1 MHHIGAVR
9 LENRAQGLF
18 ADDAEHRARAPVRQ
32 VMVAAVELDRAKVR
46 DDNRAVVGICLDDRC
61 GDPTMNVQPREQPDD
76 ELSEKARHAVKDIHE
91 VRRGVGLRHVLAVH
105 DLVPEVFVDGIKRR
119 FILAAHDGERLGR
132 FVRKLLFDHERRGH
146 AVSLIEVL
154 IRDKAVHL
162 RAERNRLDERGNDDV
177 EHCVGEVGM
186 LRVFLLQIC
195 VHIGQIDRLG
205 EIGLV
210 VAAVGIDDWRNKMH
224 AVQIAQQHA
233 ILPIAEA
240 ALRGF
245 FHILFTHLFLVLT
258 KIASRPL

>member
-1 MHHIGAVR
+1 
-9 LENRAQGLF
+9 
-18 ADDAEHRARAPVRQ
+18 
-32 VMVAAVELDRAKVR
+32 MVAAVELDRAKVR
-46 DDNRAVVGICLDDRC
+46 DDNRAVIGVGFDNRC
-61 GDPTMNVQPREQPDD
+61 GDPAVDIESREKPDD
-76 ELSEKARHAVKDIHE
+76 EFAKETRHAVKDVHE
-91 VRRGVGLRHVLAVH
+91 IRRGIRLCHVLAVH

-132 FVRKLLFDHERRGH
+132 FVRKLLFDHERRRH
-146 AVSLIEVL
+146 AVSLVEVL
-154 IRDKAVHL
+154 VGDEAVHL
-162 RAERNRLDERGNDDV
+162 RAERDRLDECGDDDV
-177 EHCVGEVGM
+177 EHRVGEVGM
-186 LRVFLLQIC
+186 LRILLLQIR

-224 AVQIAQQHA
+224 TIEIAQQHA

>member
-1 MHHIGAVR
+1 MDI
-9 LENRAQGLF
+9 ES
-18 ADDAEHRARAPVRQ
+18 
-32 VMVAAVELDRAKVR
+32 
-46 DDNRAVVGICLDDRC
+46 
-61 GDPTMNVQPREQPDD
+61 REKPDD
-76 ELSEKARHAVKDIHE
+76 EFAKEARHAVKDVHE
-91 VRRGVGLRHVLAVH
+91 VCRGVGLRHVLAVH
-105 DLVPEVFVDGIKRR
+105 DLVPEVFVDGIQGRVV
-119 FILAAHDGERLGR
+119 LAAHDGERLCR

-162 RAERNRLDERGNDDV
+162 RAERDRLDERGDNDV
-177 EHCVGEVGM
+177 EHRVGEVGM
-186 LRVFLLQIC
+186 LRILLLQIC

-210 VAAVGIDDWRNKMH
+210 VAAVGIDDGRNKMH

>member
-1 MHHIGAVR
+1 MDI
-9 LENRAQGLF
+9 ES
-18 ADDAEHRARAPVRQ
+18 
-32 VMVAAVELDRAKVR
+32 
-46 DDNRAVVGICLDDRC
+46 
-61 GDPTMNVQPREQPDD
+61 REKPDD
-76 ELSEKARHAVKDIHE
+76 EFAKEARHAVKDIHE

-105 DLVPEVFVDGIKRR
+105 DLVPEIFMDGIQGRVV
-119 FILAAHDGERLGR
+119 LAAHNGEGFGR
-132 FVRKLLFDHERRGH
+132 FVGELLFDHERRGH

-154 IRDKAVHL
+154 IRDEAVHL
-162 RAERNRLDERGNDDV
+162 RAERDRLDERGDNDV
-177 EHCVGEVGM
+177 EHRVGEVRV

-210 VAAVGIDDWRNKMH
+210 VAAVWIDDGRNKMH